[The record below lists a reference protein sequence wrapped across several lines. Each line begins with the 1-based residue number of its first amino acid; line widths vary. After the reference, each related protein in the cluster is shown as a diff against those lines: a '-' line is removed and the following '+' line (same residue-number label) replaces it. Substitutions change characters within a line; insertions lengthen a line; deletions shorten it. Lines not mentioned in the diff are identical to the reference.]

1 MNFPNITALQT
12 IINNWNIATEETVKE
27 EKIRVLL
34 PLTICFTKESEG
46 RKGFLKVS
54 LKSMISFIQ
63 QIVSTPTI
71 LAIKSWLMQYLKNIR

>member
-46 RKGFLKVS
+46 ERDF
-54 LKSMISFIQ
+54 
-63 QIVSTPTI
+63 
-71 LAIKSWLMQYLKNIR
+71 